1 MRIKKIQELIEE
13 RSPLDLQEP
22 WDNSGFQIELKDI
35 EINRVLVAMEI
46 TSSVIE
52 EAIDQRADL
61 IITHHPLIFSPFK
74 IIDHDSATGSYIIK
88 LIQNGISVYSTHTPF
103 DKCEGGNNDYMAKLL
118 NLCRI
123 RIMEADESGFC
134 RVGYVDGEC
143 TVGEYIEQ
151 VSRWLKIKKDFMN
164 FSGCLED
171 EVSKVGLCTGAG
183 AEFIEAAAKEG
194 CHLFITGDVKYHTA
208 RKAREL
214 GLNILDIGH
223 YGSEKNFTENMAS
236 YLRSKT
242 TLEIIESGKD
252 LNPFVKL

>member
-88 LIQNGISVYSTHTPF
+88 LIQ
-103 DKCEGGNNDYMAKLL
+103 MLL
-118 NLCRI
+118 
-123 RIMEADESGFC
+123 
-134 RVGYVDGEC
+134 
-143 TVGEYIEQ
+143 
-151 VSRWLKIKKDFMN
+151 
-164 FSGCLED
+164 
-171 EVSKVGLCTGAG
+171 
-183 AEFIEAAAKEG
+183 
-194 CHLFITGDVKYHTA
+194 
-208 RKAREL
+208 
-214 GLNILDIGH
+214 
-223 YGSEKNFTENMAS
+223 
-236 YLRSKT
+236 
-242 TLEIIESGKD
+242 
-252 LNPFVKL
+252 